1 MSLANAVVSAT
12 LTVTDLEKA
21 KAFYTEKLGLTPSHD
36 TVDDP
41 MGGML
46 FDAGSGTSLYIYQ
59 GGAPKATNTVA
70 GFKVQDVLA
79 TVNELKAKGVEF
91 ESYDMPQLKTDEN
104 NIATFGKLQAAW
116 FKDPDG
122 NILAVENH

>member
-1 MSLANAVVSAT
+1 MSLANAIVSAC

-21 KAFYTEKLGLTPSHD
+21 KAFYTEKLGLTESSD

-46 FDAGSGTSLYIYQ
+46 FDAGGGTSLYIYK

-70 GFKVQDVLA
+70 GFKVDDVLA
-79 TVNELKAKGVEF
+79 TVNELKGKGVEF
-91 ESYDMPQLKTDEN
+91 ESYDMAELKTDEN
-104 NIATFGKLQAAW
+104 NIATSGKLQAAW